1 MISSGGWK
9 MTSSLRYVFVGV
21 KMVFDLYE
29 NNFLMVGTSKSES
42 IPPPQPI
49 NTTSWHFCL
58 TQFTPIRFNWSPR
71 SLHPIHSS
79 LASLRCLAPQR
90 PRSYKGIAPMKEGH
104 LFAFFNGGSILIQQN
119 GMASQLKRN
128 GMLPNSINGHFDGL
142 LFWIHSILF
151 NFWRVP
157 RIVNQKT

>member
-1 MISSGGWK
+1 MEDGRWLPAWDMSLLEWRWSLTFMK
-9 MTSSLRYVFVGV
+9 TTSWWLEHQNRNPS
-21 KMVFDLYE
+21 
-29 NNFLMVGTSKSES
+29 
-42 IPPPQPI
+42 PPPQPI